1 MAANTVLN
9 YLPRKSIVHELTGTT
24 KLAFFLLF
32 TFASMV
38 TYDTRVL
45 VGLMVVSFAAF
56 KLSHIK
62 IREVRFMM
70 IFMLAFLVL
79 NNVFIF
85 LFNPDQGTEIYG
97 TRHVLV
103 HLFWRYDVTA
113 EQLFYMLNISLKYF
127 VALPV
132 AILFISATNPSEFAA
147 SLNSIGIS
155 YRVGYSVSIALRY
168 IPDIQRDYHSISQ
181 AQQARGVE
189 LGKKEKLLSR
199 LKNSVNILLPLIL
212 SSLARIDVI
221 SNAMELRGFGKDKK
235 KRTWY
240 VQRPFRRN
248 DWLALGLGVL
258 LLIASL
264 VITFWDGDRFFNPF
278 Q

>member
-1 MAANTVLN
+1 MAAHTVLN
-9 YLPRKSIVHELTGTT
+9 YLPRKSVVHELTGAT

-45 VGLMVVSFAAF
+45 AVLMAVSFAAF
-56 KLSHIK
+56 RLSRIRL
-62 IREVRFMM
+62 REVRFMLV
-70 IFMLAFLVL
+70 FMLVFLVL
-79 NNVFIF
+79 NNFFIF

-97 TRHVLV
+97 TRHVLF

-147 SLNSIGIS
+147 SLNRIGVS

-189 LGKKEKLLSR
+189 LGKKEKLLAR
-199 LKNSVNILLPLIL
+199 LKNSVNILMPLII
-212 SSLARIDVI
+212 SSLSRIDTI
-221 SNAMELRGFGKDKK
+221 SNAMELRGFGKDKRR
-235 KRTWY
+235 RTWY

-248 DWLALGLGVL
+248 DWLAIALGAL
-258 LLIASL
+258 LLAMSL
-264 VITFWDGDRFFNPF
+264 TMALCNGSRFYNPF
-278 Q
+278 H